1 MKEFSVEAVY
11 INVYIGI
18 WGYLYDCVKTHRIGT
33 SNEYSRSSISD
44 GTLVIASYAILGP
57 QFMKK
62 WVYVSG
68 L

>member
-44 GTLVIASYAILGP
+44 GTLVIISYVTLR
-57 QFMKK
+57 F
-62 WVYVSG
+62 
-68 L
+68 